1 MTTEFVL
8 IRHGQTAWNAEG
20 RMQGRSDTELNE
32 LGLQQAEALG
42 VAMRGESWDVMASSP
57 SKRAWATALP
67 VAAAI
72 GIAEQEMLPD
82 PKLMERHYGIG
93 EGMLFSELIETYPN
107 RDWDGQESETDL
119 THRAVS
125 VMEHYLERFR
135 NNRIVLVT
143 HGTWIN
149 HAIGLLSKG
158 EYGPGISP
166 ILNTSRTTVTHDGNG
181 WHVSNVSDASHLEAL
196 VN

>member
-20 RMQGRSDTELNE
+20 RMQGRSDTVLNE

-42 VAMRGESWDVMASSP
+42 EAMHGEQWDVLAASP

-72 GIAEQEMLPD
+72 GIDEQDMLPD
-82 PKLMERHYGIG
+82 PRLMERDYGIG
-93 EGMLFSELIETYPN
+93 EGLLFSELIERYPN
-107 RDWDGQESETDL
+107 RDWDGQETEDDL

-125 VMEHYLERFR
+125 ALEDYLKRFP
-135 NNRIVLVT
+135 NNRIVIVT

-149 HAIGLLSKG
+149 HAIALLSNG

-166 ILNTSRTTVTHDGNG
+166 IMNTSRTYVSHDGDG
-181 WHVSNVSDASHLEAL
+181 WHVTNVSDTSHLEAL
-196 VN
+196 VG